1 MAQVFSFKLCEIF
14 KNTFFTEHLPKTVSG
29 FQETVK
35 AILFQKSS
43 SLKFCSRNLNG
54 LAARHFVKISLIK
67 ICLYKMN
74 STFFIGDDQMKP
86 NKTLKFYYERRPLRN
101 KTLSSSRNLFKQIL
115 QSNSRSKRG
124 AYQKVKWKS
133 V

>member
-14 KNTFFTEHLPKTVSG
+14 KNTFFYRTPPRDCFWMSGDSKGNPVPKKL
-29 FQETVK
+29 FLLQEFK
-35 AILFQKSS
+35 RPCSS
-43 SLKFCSRNLNG
+43 WFCQDFFDKNL
-54 LAARHFVKISLIK
+54 
-67 ICLYKMN
+67 CLYKMN

-86 NKTLKFYYERRPLRN
+86 NKTLKFYYERRALRN

-115 QSNSRSKRG
+115 QSNSQSKIG

-133 V
+133 VWS